1 MFDVD
6 NEFWIYVHDRG
17 EEYYLHY
24 DFWPTVPF
32 IHRSVTN
39 EYFSDIVVRKELEIH
54 QDNCSEENYDYF
66 GKFGIYSDLHICF
79 NYSIKLDQFNDLF
92 DRLYYILCG
101 SNRLLTKGFQE
112 TIEKKSI

>member
-1 MFDVD
+1 MSQRFIHLTNVNIAFQVVPRNGILIVFDVK

-32 IHRSVTN
+32 IHRSVID

-54 QDNCSEENYDYF
+54 QENCKEETYDYF
-66 GKFGIYSDLHICF
+66 GKYI
-79 NYSIKLDQFNDLF
+79 NYLYFIHQKLPKFIHN
-92 DRLYYILCG
+92 
-101 SNRLLTKGFQE
+101 
-112 TIEKKSI
+112 

>member
-1 MFDVD
+1 MK

-32 IHRSVTN
+32 IHRSVID

-54 QDNCSEENYDYF
+54 QENCKEETYDYF
-66 GKFGIYSDLHICF
+66 GKYI
-79 NYSIKLDQFNDLF
+79 NY
-92 DRLYYILCG
+92 LYFIHQKFFVIAFIH
-101 SNRLLTKGFQE
+101 N
-112 TIEKKSI
+112 

>member
-1 MFDVD
+1 MYIILSLNQCKTNFWPLNCNYFAFQVIPRNGILIVFDVD

-66 GKFGIYSDLHICF
+66 GKFGIYGDLI
-79 NYSIKLDQFNDLF
+79 SI
-92 DRLYYILCG
+92 IA
-101 SNRLLTKGFQE
+101 
-112 TIEKKSI
+112 TI